1 MIQQKVIPL
10 SSILDFYP
18 TKILNI
24 DEIDKFLMTFCKGV
38 DRRKWF

>member
-18 TKILNI
+18 AKILNMY
-24 DEIDKFLMTFCKGV
+24 EMDKFLMTFCK
-38 DRRKWF
+38 DRDA